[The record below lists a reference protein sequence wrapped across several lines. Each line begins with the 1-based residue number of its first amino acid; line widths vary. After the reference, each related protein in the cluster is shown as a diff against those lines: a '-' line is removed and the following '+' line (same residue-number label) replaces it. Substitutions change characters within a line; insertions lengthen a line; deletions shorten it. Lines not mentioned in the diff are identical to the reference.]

1 MVETVHREVA
11 VEAEASA
18 AEASAAEE
26 DSKAAHRKN
35 DTTL

>member
-1 MVETVHREVA
+1 MVETVHREV
-11 VEAEASA
+11 E

-26 DSKAAHRKN
+26 DSKAAHQKN